1 MRALQLETDT
11 RRVFLDLA
19 NKRSGIGSDRYDRNT
34 SGQKVQMCSRLTIP
48 ALALCLTACGGAVL
62 DYETAINLLRERAAD
77 PVRTSISASPR
88 FENQDPK
95 VVQAYQRLIDAHVIQ
110 CKTTSVGAICEPG
123 PAGDTLTQ
131 NGVTDL
137 SVVAGRWM
145 PAAIVAIQRTGA
157 SSASAD
163 VRMTFEPSTLFQ
175 EFEDAFDSIES
186 AGSMPAS
193 TTRKQGKMVHVTFER
208 YDDGWHVENI
218 E

>member
-1 MRALQLETDT
+1 M
-11 RRVFLDLA
+11 
-19 NKRSGIGSDRYDRNT
+19 Y
-34 SGQKVQMCSRLTIP
+34 SRFIIAAVTM
-48 ALALCLTACGGAVL
+48 LCLTACGGAIL

-77 PVRTSISASPR
+77 SVRTSISASPR

-95 VVQAYQRLIDAHVIQ
+95 VARAYQRLIEAHVIQ
-110 CKTTSVGAICEPG
+110 CQTTAVGAVCEPG

-137 SVVAGRWM
+137 AVIAGRWV
-145 PAAIVAIQRTGA
+145 PAAIVSIQRTGRD
-157 SSASAD
+157 SASAD
-163 VRMTFEPSTLFQ
+163 VRMTFEANTLFQ

-186 AGSMPAS
+186 PGSMLAAA
-193 TTRKQGKMVHVTFER
+193 TRKQGKMVHVTFER

>member
-1 MRALQLETDT
+1 MRSWFAMLVL
-11 RRVFLDLA
+11 V
-19 NKRSGIGSDRYDRNT
+19 
-34 SGQKVQMCSRLTIP
+34 
-48 ALALCLTACGGAVL
+48 LCLTACGGALL

-95 VVQAYQRLIDAHVIQ
+95 VARAYQRLMEAHVIQ
-110 CKTTSVGAICEPG
+110 CNSTSVGAVCEPG
-123 PAGDTLTQ
+123 PAGDTITQ

-137 SVVAGRWM
+137 SVVAGRWV
-145 PAAIVAIQRTGA
+145 PASIVAIQRTGRN
-157 SSASAD
+157 SASAD
-163 VRMTFEPSTLFQ
+163 VRMSFEPGSLFQ

-186 AGSMPAS
+186 PGSMLAAA
-193 TTRKQGKMVHVTFER
+193 TRKQGKMVHVNFER